1 MSGVGEDSRGR
12 ASGRPLFAAG
22 VLLAIAA
29 TVAMVF
35 TEDLRWLRLG
45 IIAALWA
52 ALIGGF
58 VAARYRKQA
67 ATTEQAAAKAQEIY
81 ELELEREIAAR
92 REFELDVEAQT
103 RERVEDETQE
113 ELQALRS
120 EVTAL
125 RESLQALFGGEVLW
139 ERVALTAQ
147 STRMRSL
154 TEEPRVVTAGDSN
167 GGRPAQITAGKKLAE
182 LAERPTELIAAVREF
197 EAQSSQ
203 QAEHSAFDQSAFDQ
217 SAFDQSAFDHVE
229 AEPEQQPE
237 QPRTRFV
244 PRPSRPAE
252 QSRPSQRP
260 VEPAT
265 RRVQPVDRGG
275 LPGAR
280 EAAARARAEMSRP
293 RQQPVNR
300 PAARAER
307 SRTESASAESRG
319 VQGAATK
326 AAHPPPTPPTR
337 PAQHAPARSGPP
349 ADPARSAADKQEAN
363 PSSAARPQRPTKR
376 QSPPEQPTE
385 FTGGL
390 DLDSAPTRTT
400 RPPMEAERAAR
411 TTRREPAA
419 EPQTRV
425 TEPTP
430 PQPNPTLPPEIREVR
445 SRPGG
450 RRRRAEPDDV
460 EVPAVSGGRRYRSD
474 DEPPPWEAF
483 GETSG
488 SRGGPEGRRAA
499 GDTAGDYAA
508 ETDESSGSHAEGRSV
523 SELLAAHGANV
534 SRPRRRRRAD

>member
-1 MSGVGEDSRGR
+1 MLGMSGVGEDSRGR
-12 ASGRPLFAAG
+12 AWSRPLFAAG
-22 VLLAIAA
+22 MLLAIAA

-154 TEEPRVVTAGDSN
+154 AEEPRVVTAGDSN

-182 LAERPTELIAAVREF
+182 LAERPTELIAAVRDF

-203 QAEHSAFDQSAFDQ
+203 QDDHST
-217 SAFDQSAFDHVE
+217 FDHAE
-229 AEPEQQPE
+229 AEPE

-244 PRPSRPAE
+244 PRPSRPVE

-265 RRVQPVDRGG
+265 RRVQPVDRSG

-280 EAAARARAEMSRP
+280 EAAARARSEMSRP
-293 RQQPVNR
+293 VQQPVNR
-300 PAARAER
+300 QTTKAQR
-307 SRTESASAESRG
+307 SQPQPSSAESRG
-319 VQGAATK
+319 AQGTAPK
-326 AAHPPPTPPTR
+326 AAQQPAPPTR
-337 PAQHAPARSGPP
+337 PAQHAPARGASAAEPVRDRQEAPAPP
-349 ADPARSAADKQEAN
+349 AARS
-363 PSSAARPQRPTKR
+363 QRPR
-376 QSPPEQPTE
+376 QRRPDPEQPTE

-390 DLDSAPTRTT
+390 DLDSVPTRTA
-400 RPPMEAERAAR
+400 RPPVDAERAAR
-411 TTRREPAA
+411 TARRDPVA

-430 PQPNPTLPPEIREVR
+430 PEPNPTLPPEIRDVR

-460 EVPAVSGGRRYRSD
+460 EVAGVSGGRRYRSD

-488 SRGGPEGRRAA
+488 SRHGSAESRGGQGGR
-499 GDTAGDYAA
+499 GTAGNYAA
-508 ETDESSGSHAEGRSV
+508 EAEEPSGSHAEGRSV

-534 SRPRRRRRAD
+534 SRPRRRRRADD